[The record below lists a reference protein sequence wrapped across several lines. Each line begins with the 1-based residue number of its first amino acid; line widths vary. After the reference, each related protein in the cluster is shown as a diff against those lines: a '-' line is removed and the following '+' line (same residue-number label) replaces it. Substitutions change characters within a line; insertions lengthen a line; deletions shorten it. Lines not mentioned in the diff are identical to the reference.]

1 MTITVGTDTYI
12 SYADAVTYATNNGL
26 TLGATQPATETLL
39 KNATVA
45 LDRIYGAKYLGQ
57 KETMGQPLGWPRLVG
72 TGQPHGEGE
81 WLYVTYDS
89 DGNPRDFSG
98 LQPET
103 GYAQVELAALM
114 QAGTDVY
121 AQPLPTVSAFTN
133 KVASLE
139 ESKTLANSQGWQQ
152 NPLYKISLILRPL
165 LVISS
170 GSIPITRG
178 A

>member
-26 TLGATQPATETLL
+26 TLGANQSATEALL
-39 KNATVA
+39 KQATVSM
-45 LDRIYGAKYLGQ
+45 DRIYGNKYLGQ
-57 KETMGQPLGWPRLVG
+57 KDTITQPLAWPRLVG
-72 TGQPHGEGE
+72 SGRPHGDGE

-98 LQPET
+98 LQPEL
-103 GYAQVELAALM
+103 GQAQTELAALV
-114 QAGTDVY
+114 QAGQDIY
-121 AQPLPTVSAFTN
+121 AQPNPSVSAFTN

-139 ESKTLANSQGWQQ
+139 ESKTLANAQGWQQ

-165 LVISS
+165 LVAST